1 MPFKCQNAVSNHSLP
16 LTSNDYKFIIMKFAA
31 LLSLAGMAQAITIG
45 VFENQKNG
53 GGQFK
58 AFDTPHA
65 TCSKFSQASHLNF
78 DSLLTQFWQETFWE
92 TTLSGM
98 TALATSRFLP
108 TCGASS
114 GSELNIISMTRKSL
128 TCLSDANCK
137 GASLVVP
144 ASSGG
149 VDANIPANHNDK
161 ITSFACY
168 NK

>member
-1 MPFKCQNAVSNHSLP
+1 
-16 LTSNDYKFIIMKFAA
+16 MKFAA
-31 LLSLAGMAQAITIG
+31 ILPLAGMAQAITIG

-65 TCSKFSQASHLNF
+65 TCRN
-78 DSLLTQFWQETFWE
+78 LLGTDAFWNDRISYIQIPPNVWCQFWD
-92 TTLSGM
+92 
-98 TALATSRFLP
+98 
-108 TCGASS
+108 
-114 GSELNIISMTRKSL
+114 
-128 TCLSDANCK
+128 DANCK